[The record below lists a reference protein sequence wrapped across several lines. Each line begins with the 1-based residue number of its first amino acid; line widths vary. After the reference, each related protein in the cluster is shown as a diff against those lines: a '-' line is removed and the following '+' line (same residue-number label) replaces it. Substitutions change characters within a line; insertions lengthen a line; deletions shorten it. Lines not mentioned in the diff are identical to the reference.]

1 MNEATPFLR
10 SLPASSRI
18 DVGDVVHAIGHLL
31 FQRTVDGIH
40 EQNDALC
47 ERVYEMLFEENL
59 PDNKAYI
66 DALYESIHVFG
77 ATQVIYA
84 AKDYNEERRI
94 DALAEAHYAEI
105 DRQAE

>member
-18 DVGDVVHAIGHLL
+18 DVGIVVKAIGDL
-31 FQRTVDGIH
+31 
-40 EQNDALC
+40 QNDALC
-47 ERVYEMLFEENL
+47 ERIYEMLFEENL
-59 PDNKAYI
+59 PDDKAYI

-77 ATQVIYA
+77 APLVIQA
-84 AKDYNEERRI
+84 AEDYKEEMRI

-105 DRQAE
+105 DRQAEWNAQIESF